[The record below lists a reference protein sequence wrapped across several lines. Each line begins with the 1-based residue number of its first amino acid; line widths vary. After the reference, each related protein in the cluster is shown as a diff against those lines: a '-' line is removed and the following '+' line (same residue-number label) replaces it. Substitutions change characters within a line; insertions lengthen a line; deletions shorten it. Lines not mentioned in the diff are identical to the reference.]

1 MVAQISYN
9 CPVLGNDEDYQDDA
23 LFIIDQNVK
32 RIIDSSGV
40 KVIFPKPNLND
51 SILFELFKNNEAK
64 LVLIVNSARSY
75 FQKTYTIKFDDF
87 NDQKYEIFFKYG
99 DLNGDVIYQFFL
111 ISSCEKIIS
120 PSLISDD
127 FPKSFYINK
136 NDILAKTPEY
146 NFLINH
152 KFNPY
157 SSKAYNFISVSGLMD
172 ENKKE
177 TEIDFSGLEKIVV
190 RLNDETYEKYKQF
203 DDATGPI
210 LHSSIVLS
218 ALTEAINYIKLEKYS
233 DHDWYLQI
241 NEMIKIKNLERE
253 SSIDI
258 ASELLKDPINRG
270 MIYISEKLLQNKR
283 SKK

>member
-23 LFIIDQNVK
+23 LFIIDQKVK

-40 KVIFPKPNLND
+40 KVIFPKPNINER
-51 SILFELFKNNEAK
+51 ILFDLFKNNEAK
-64 LVLIVNSARSY
+64 LILIVNSARSY
-75 FQKTYTIKFDDF
+75 FQKTYTIKFNDF
-87 NDQKYEIFFKYG
+87 NDQKYEIFFNYG

-111 ISSCEKIIS
+111 ISSCEKLIS

-157 SSKAYNFISVSGLMD
+157 SSKAYNFISVSSLMD

-190 RLNDETYEKYKQF
+190 RLNVETYERYKQF
-203 DDATGPI
+203 DDTTGPI
-210 LHSSIVLS
+210 LHSSIVLA
-218 ALTEAINYIKLEKYS
+218 ALTEAVNYIKLEKYS
-233 DHDWYLQI
+233 DHDWYLKI

-258 ASELLKDPINRG
+258 ASALLKDPINRG
-270 MIYISEKLLQNKR
+270 MIYISEKLIKSKR